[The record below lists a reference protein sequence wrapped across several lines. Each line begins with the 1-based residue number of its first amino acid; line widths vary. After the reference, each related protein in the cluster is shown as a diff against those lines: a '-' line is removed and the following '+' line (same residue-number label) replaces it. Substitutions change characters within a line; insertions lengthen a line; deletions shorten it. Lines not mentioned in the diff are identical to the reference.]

1 MGSRWEARGDT
12 MGELFQMELGS
23 LMAHSSG
30 PAYPTQPTHTCGV
43 DYLKT
48 QHTVPWAPPSPPPP
62 HIYMVGATVS
72 SAKSPLIWLQRN
84 WGDSLTVQVLGTLG
98 VFLSEVLL
106 EEDF

>member
-43 DYLKT
+43 DYLKM
-48 QHTVPWAPPSPPPP
+48 QHTVPCPPPP
-62 HIYMVGATVS
+62 DTRWGPQSPVPS
-72 SAKSPLIWLQRN
+72 SPSFGSRETGGIH
-84 WGDSLTVQVLGTLG
+84 
-98 VFLSEVLL
+98 
-106 EEDF
+106 

>member
-48 QHTVPWAPPSPPPP
+48 QHTVPCPPPR
-62 HIYMVGATVS
+62 YTVGATVS
-72 SAKSPLIWLQRN
+72 GAKFPLIWLQRN

-98 VFLSEVLL
+98 VFLSEVCLKRIFNR
-106 EEDF
+106 EVF